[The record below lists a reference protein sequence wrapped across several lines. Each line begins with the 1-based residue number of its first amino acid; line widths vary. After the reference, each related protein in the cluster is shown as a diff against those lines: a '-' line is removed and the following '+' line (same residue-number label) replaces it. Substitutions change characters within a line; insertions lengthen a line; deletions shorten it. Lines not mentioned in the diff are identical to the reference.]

1 MGIKSSQLVVN
12 RKFFEKKPKS
22 AGFNFP
28 VFWYIVVGIETSGR
42 ATEMTLKNLEQN
54 LDWCNHLMELLRTC
68 LALCT
73 LILQVV
79 ILLKLF
85 DVI

>member
-1 MGIKSSQLVVN
+1 
-12 RKFFEKKPKS
+12 
-22 AGFNFP
+22 
-28 VFWYIVVGIETSGR
+28 
-42 ATEMTLKNLEQN
+42 
-54 LDWCNHLMELLRTC
+54 LMELLRTW

-73 LILQVV
+73 LVLQVV